1 MKKREIIYWIV
12 MLVLLTI
19 ASMAGVMAQTKGDVQ
34 LGNVKLGGFDQKPEH
49 STVFGIE
56 GSVVNIENALDQT
69 YQLAFVPDEL
79 LTEHELLVFFIRF
92 EDYFN
97 FFTNPIKIN
106 KRETQWHQTVHH
118 YSFDLF
124 VKKIGHGKN
133 KRYEIVLIITNR
145 DLQFQTLKLKTHGLK
160 K

>member
-1 MKKREIIYWIV
+1 MKKREVIYWIV
-12 MLVLLTI
+12 MLILFTI
-19 ASMAGVMAQTKGDVQ
+19 ASMAGVMAQIKGDVQ
-34 LGNVKLGGFDQKPEH
+34 LGDVKLNGFNQKAEH

-56 GSVVNIENALDQT
+56 GSIVNIENALDQT
-69 YQLAFVPDEL
+69 YQLAFIPDKL

-106 KRETQWHQTVHH
+106 KKETQWHQTVHH

-124 VKKIGHGKN
+124 IKKFGHGKH
-133 KRYEIVLIITNR
+133 KKYEITLVITNR
-145 DLQFQTLKLKTHGLK
+145 DLQFQTFRMKSYGLK